1 MAITKKGVQNVA
13 DLARLRLTEGDAELY
28 AGQLGR
34 ILDYVEKLSQL
45 DTTGVP
51 PTTGGVEGSALRKDV
66 ARNSLSQE
74 AALAN
79 APDKQ
84 NGCFKVPKIIE

>member
-1 MAITKKGVQNVA
+1 MVITKQGVQNVA

-34 ILDYVEKLSQL
+34 ILDYVEKLSEV

-66 ARNSLSQE
+66 AGGSLTQE

-84 NGCFKVPKIIE
+84 GGCFKVPKIIE

>member
-1 MAITKKGVQNVA
+1 MAITKEGVQNVA

-34 ILDYVEKLSQL
+34 ILDYVEKLSEV

-51 PTTGGVEGSALRKDV
+51 PTTGGVEGSALRQDV
-66 ARNSLSQE
+66 AESSLSQE

-84 NGCFKVPKIIE
+84 GGCFKVPKIIE

>member
-1 MAITKKGVQNVA
+1 MAITKEGVQNVA
-13 DLARLRLTEGDAELY
+13 DLARLRLTGEDAELY

-34 ILDYVEKLSQL
+34 ILDYVEKLSEV
-45 DTTGVP
+45 DTTGIP
-51 PTTGGVEGSALRKDV
+51 PTTGGIEGSALRADI
-66 ARNSLSQE
+66 AHSSLTQE

-84 NGCFKVPKIIE
+84 GGCFKVPKIIE